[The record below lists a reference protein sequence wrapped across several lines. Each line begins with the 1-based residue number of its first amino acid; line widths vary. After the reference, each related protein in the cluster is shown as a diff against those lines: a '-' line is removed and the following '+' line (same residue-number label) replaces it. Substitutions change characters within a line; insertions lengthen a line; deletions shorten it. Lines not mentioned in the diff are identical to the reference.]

1 MSFCFSRPIQYVAA
15 DLLFFILNKSLPKER
30 IIKPT
35 GVTTIKYT
43 TPITRGATMEPKNKP
58 NFIHNLFSG
67 VKNFEFKIPKTKKIM
82 AKIKAHNL
90 KSPWEIK
97 GHNDIAK
104 KTMNL
109 GENPLPT

>member
-1 MSFCFSRPIQYVAA
+1 
-15 DLLFFILNKSLPKER
+15 
-30 IIKPT
+30 
-35 GVTTIKYT
+35 
-43 TPITRGATMEPKNKP
+43 MEPKSKP

-67 VKNFEFKIPKTKKIM
+67 VKNFEFKIPKIKKIR

-104 KTMNL
+104 KTMKNN
-109 GENPLPT
+109 NPKLLFEDILIEAFSILN

>member
-1 MSFCFSRPIQYVAA
+1 
-15 DLLFFILNKSLPKER
+15 
-30 IIKPT
+30 
-35 GVTTIKYT
+35 
-43 TPITRGATMEPKNKP
+43 MEPKNKP

-104 KTMNL
+104 KTMKNN
-109 GENPLPT
+109 NPKLLFDGILTETFSILT